1 MEFGSLSST
10 PGGND
15 YLIAGGVAGTAGVVV
30 FKRTEGGAN
39 LEVVVRNTDIGN
51 RTSFAWV

>member
-1 MEFGSLSST
+1 MEFGSSSNT

-30 FKRTEGGAN
+30 FKRMKGGAD
-39 LEVVVRNTDIGN
+39 LEVVVRNVDIGN
-51 RTSFAWV
+51 RSTFVWV